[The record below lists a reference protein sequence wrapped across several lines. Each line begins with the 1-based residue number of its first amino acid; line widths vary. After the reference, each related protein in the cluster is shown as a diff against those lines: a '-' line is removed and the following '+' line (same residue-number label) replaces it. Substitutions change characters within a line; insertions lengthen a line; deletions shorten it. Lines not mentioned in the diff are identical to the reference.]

1 MAIRYKASRPG
12 KQNLVFSYAPNP
24 VSTGKMVADGKNGL
38 LWDARLDNNDMQY
51 AIRIRAINK
60 GGSLSNEGGKLTVK
74 GADEV
79 VFLIS
84 ADTDY
89 KANNNPDYNDPKTYV
104 GVDPLATT
112 HDWVSKAE
120 GKGYA
125 QLLDEHYKD
134 YSRLFNRVSLNLND
148 VDNANDMPI
157 DERLA
162 NYRKGAK
169 DFYLE
174 QLYYQF
180 GRYLLIASS
189 RPGNMPA
196 NLQGVW
202 HNNVDG
208 PWRVDYHNNI
218 NLQMNYWPAC
228 TTNLSECELPLFDF
242 IQTQVKPGE
251 KTAKSY

>member
-1 MAIRYKASRPG
+1 M
-12 KQNLVFSYAPNP
+12 
-24 VSTGKMVADGKNGL
+24 
-38 LWDARLDNNDMQY
+38 
-51 AIRIRAINK
+51 
-60 GGSLSNEGGKLTVK
+60 
-74 GADEV
+74 
-79 VFLIS
+79 
-84 ADTDY
+84 
-89 KANNNPDYNDPKTYV
+89 
-104 GVDPLATT
+104 
-112 HDWVSKAE
+112 SKAE

-157 DERLA
+157 DQRLA

-251 KTAKSY
+251 KTAKSYYGTRWLDHICIQQHLRFHLSIVKRGYVVELSPFAGPWLATHLWDYYDYTRDKKFLSDMAYDIIKGSANFATDYLWHRKDGVYTAALPHLQSTDR